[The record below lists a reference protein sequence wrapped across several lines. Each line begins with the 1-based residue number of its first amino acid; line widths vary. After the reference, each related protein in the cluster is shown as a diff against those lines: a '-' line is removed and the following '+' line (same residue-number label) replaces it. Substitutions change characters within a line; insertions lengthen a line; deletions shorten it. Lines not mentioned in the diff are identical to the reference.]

1 MNRTFI
7 IAISMLFAAA
17 LPLHAQKTLGDGIKE
32 LSTQISTSAAKQQ
45 KQKIAVLPFRE
56 LEGQPTVL
64 GTYLAEELVTNLFQ
78 LGNFEIVERQL
89 LDKVLGELK
98 VEQSG
103 AIDPST
109 AKEIGRVTGV
119 DAIVTGSITDLQSF
133 VGVNCRLIDTTT
145 GKIFGAAQTKITKDD
160 DVKKIMSTAVTA
172 HSPAAPRAPAVKK
185 ASEGKPSW
193 TGDDLRVIV
202 DKAERH
208 GETINLTLAFELAG
222 SRTGAYTFGGVY
234 LLDENG
240 ERWDGKF
247 EEGETAYF
255 NLLPDT
261 RVRRRAVFR
270 APPAGS
276 GGTIFTLICEN
287 WRTAVHGIVPE

>member
-1 MNRTFI
+1 RRASSHRGRRAGRQPAGPRHRHAHPQRDHPRLRRQRHRCVRAHDARRRLHRGGRNASGARAPENGLHRPTETGETMNRTFL
-7 IAISMLFAAA
+7 IAISMLLA
-17 LPLHAQKTLGDGIKE
+17 LPLRAQKTLGDGIKE
-32 LSTQISTSAAKQQ
+32 LATQISTSAAKQQ

-145 GKIFGAAQTKITKDD
+145 GKIFGAAQTKNTKDD
-160 DVKKIMSTAVTA
+160 DVKKIMSTAVAA
-172 HSPAAPRAPAVKK
+172 HSPAAPRGPAAKK
-185 ASEGKPSW
+185 AS
-193 TGDDLRVIV
+193 
-202 DKAERH
+202 
-208 GETINLTLAFELAG
+208 
-222 SRTGAYTFGGVY
+222 
-234 LLDENG
+234 
-240 ERWDGKF
+240 
-247 EEGETAYF
+247 
-255 NLLPDT
+255 
-261 RVRRRAVFR
+261 
-270 APPAGS
+270 
-276 GGTIFTLICEN
+276 
-287 WRTAVHGIVPE
+287 

>member
-1 MNRTFI
+1 MKRIFLVVL
-7 IAISMLFAAA
+7 AFFSF
-17 LPLHAQKTLGDGIKE
+17 PLHAQKTLGDGIKD
-32 LSTQISTSAAKQQ
+32 LAAQITASAAKQQ

-160 DVKKIMSTAVTA
+160 DVKKIMSTAVAA
-172 HSPAAPRAPAVKK
+172 HSPAAPRAPAAKK

-193 TGDDLRVIV
+193 TGPDVKVTV
-202 DKAERH
+202 DKAERR
-208 GETINLTLAFELAG
+208 GETINLTLAFELVS
-222 SRTGAYTFGGVY
+222 SRSDSYSFGGIY
-234 LLDENG
+234 LLDE
-240 ERWDGKF
+240 
-247 EEGETAYF
+247 
-255 NLLPDT
+255 
-261 RVRRRAVFR
+261 
-270 APPAGS
+270 
-276 GGTIFTLICEN
+276 
-287 WRTAVHGIVPE
+287 

>member
-1 MNRTFI
+1 MNRTFL
-7 IAISMLFAAA
+7 IAISMLLA
-17 LPLHAQKTLGDGIKE
+17 LPLRAQKTLGDGIKE
-32 LSTQISTSAAKQQ
+32 LATQISTSAAKQQ

-160 DVKKIMSTAVTA
+160 DVKKIRDFVFK
-172 HSPAAPRAPAVKK
+172 APSRITQFAYFQI
-185 ASEGKPSW
+185 
-193 TGDDLRVIV
+193 LRVGLQS
-202 DKAERH
+202 A
-208 GETINLTLAFELAG
+208 
-222 SRTGAYTFGGVY
+222 
-234 LLDENG
+234 
-240 ERWDGKF
+240 
-247 EEGETAYF
+247 
-255 NLLPDT
+255 
-261 RVRRRAVFR
+261 
-270 APPAGS
+270 
-276 GGTIFTLICEN
+276 
-287 WRTAVHGIVPE
+287 